1 MSVNNVQLIPVSPF
15 PDINPGD
22 NLPLIISSIIKKDD
36 IELQNNDIVV
46 VAQKIVSKAENRI
59 VDLKKVKP
67 TAFSSSVAKEVAKDP
82 RLVEVILAETKKI
95 IRMDMRKEGHGR
107 LIVET
112 RDGLILA
119 NAGVDTSNVTGG
131 DSVTLLPLDSDKS
144 ADKIRTAILK
154 KLGKKVAVIITDTV
168 GRPWREGL
176 VDIAIGCSGIAPL
189 DDKRGEKD
197 SRGFLLNATVMA
209 TGDQVASAAG
219 LLMDKN
225 SQTPLII
232 VKGINYKKSNRGSKS
247 LIRDSKNDLFR

>member
-1 MSVNNVQLIPVSPF
+1 MPVKNVQLIPVSTF
-15 PDINPGD
+15 PEIKPGD
-22 NLPLIISSIIKKDD
+22 NLPLIISNSIKNEDF
-36 IELQNNDIVV
+36 ELSDNDIVV

-67 TAFSSSVAKEVAKDP
+67 TDFSRSVAKEVAKDP
-82 RLVEVILAETKKI
+82 ELVEVILAETKKI

-119 NAGVDTSNVTGG
+119 NAGVDTSNVSGG
-131 DSVTLLPLDSDKS
+131 NSVTLLPLDSDKS
-144 ADKIRTAILK
+144 ADKIRAAILK

-197 SRGFLLNATVMA
+197 SRGFLLNATVMS

-232 VKGINYKKSNRGSKS
+232 VKGIKFKKSNKGSKS

>member
-1 MSVNNVQLIPVSPF
+1 MPSNTVQLIPVNSVPE
-15 PDINPGD
+15 ISPGD
-22 NLPLIISSIIKKDD
+22 NLSGIISRVIKKEG
-36 IELQNNDIVV
+36 IEINNNDIIV

-59 VDLKKVKP
+59 VNLKKVKP
-67 TAFSSSVAKEVAKDP
+67 TEFARSVAKEVAKDP
-82 RLVEVILAETKKI
+82 RLVEVILSETKKI

-119 NAGVDTSNVTGG
+119 NAGVDTSNVAGG
-131 DSVTLLPLDSDKS
+131 GSVTLLPVDSDKS
-144 ADKIRTAILK
+144 ADKIKNSILK
-154 KLGKKVAVIITDTV
+154 NLKRKVAVIITDTV

-176 VDIAIGCSGIAPL
+176 IDIAIGCAGIKPL
-189 DDKRGEKD
+189 DDKRGLKD

-209 TGDQVASAAG
+209 TADQVASAAG

-232 VKGINYKKSNRGSKS
+232 IRGLRFKTGNKGSKS
-247 LIRDSKNDLFR
+247 LIRESKNDLFR

>member
-1 MSVNNVQLIPVSPF
+1 MPANNIQIVPVNSF
-15 PDINPGD
+15 PEIKPGD
-22 NLPLIISSIIKKDD
+22 NLPLIISSAIKK
-36 IELQNNDIVV
+36 EGVCLNNNDIVV
-46 VAQKIVSKAENRI
+46 VAQKIVSKTENRI
-59 VDLKKVKP
+59 VNLKKIKP
-67 TAFSSSVAKEVAKDP
+67 TEFSKSVAKEVAKDP
-82 RLVEVILAETKKI
+82 RLVEVILSETKKI

-144 ADKIRTAILK
+144 ADKIRKSIFK
-154 KLGKKVAVIITDTV
+154 RLGRKVAVIITDTV

-176 VDIAIGCSGIAPL
+176 VDIAIGCAGIAPL
-189 DDKRGEKD
+189 DDKRGQKD
-197 SRGFLLNATVMA
+197 KRGFLLNATVMA
-209 TGDQVASAAG
+209 TVDQVASAAG

-232 VKGINYKKSNRGSKS
+232 VKGVNYRKSSRGSKS

>member
-1 MSVNNVQLIPVSPF
+1 MTAKNIQLIQVKSF
-15 PDINPGD
+15 PEIKPGD
-22 NLPLIISSIIKKDD
+22 NLPLLICKAIKEDSVNLD
-36 IELQNNDIVV
+36 NNDIVV
-46 VAQKIVSKAENRI
+46 VAQKIVSKAEKRI
-59 VDLKKVKP
+59 VNLKNVKP
-67 TAFSSSVAKEVAKDP
+67 TAFARSVAKEVAKDP

-95 IRMDMRKEGHGR
+95 IRMDMRIKGHGR

-119 NAGVDTSNVTGG
+119 NAGVDTSNVSGG

-144 ADKIRTAILK
+144 ADKIRNNISK

-176 VDIAIGCSGIAPL
+176 VDIAIGCSGITPL
-189 DDKRGEKD
+189 DDKRGQKD
-197 SRGFLLNATVMA
+197 KRGFLLNATVMA
-209 TGDQVASAAG
+209 TGDQIASAAG

-232 VKGINYKKSNRGSKS
+232 AKGIKYKKGNKGSKS
-247 LIRDSKNDLFR
+247 LIRESKNDLFR

>member
-15 PDINPGD
+15 PEINPGD
-22 NLPLIISSIIKKDD
+22 NLPLIISSAIKKDD
-36 IELQNNDIVV
+36 IELQDNDIVV

-59 VDLKKVKP
+59 VDLKKIKP

-144 ADKIRTAILK
+144 ADKIRTAIFK

-176 VDIAIGCSGIAPL
+176 VDIAIGCSGITPL

-232 VKGINYKKSNRGSKS
+232 AKGINYKKSNRGSKS